1 MPKRKLLVAE
11 GSEEL
16 RTALA
21 DCFRGSCQVRCC
33 ADGDAARQELLQF
46 DPDVLVLDLMLPGF
60 DGISLL
66 QWAQKQGIRPMV
78 LATTRFCNDYV
89 ADSAQQL
96 GVGYLMIKPCSLT
109 ALAARVSDLT
119 QRIRPIAVTA
129 QDPAARVSTMLL
141 TLGIPTKLRGCT
153 YLREA
158 VVLYARDPLQSV
170 TKVLYPEVAKRCGC
184 AGAHVERCI
193 RSAIDAG
200 WKRRDEEVWK
210 LYFPAD
216 SMGQIPRPTNGAFIS
231 RLAESLEKV
240 PENSSF
246 SPENVQNIPGNNWNA
261 GE

>member
-1 MPKRKLLVAE
+1 MQKRKLLIAE

-16 RTALA
+16 RSALA

-33 ADGDAARQELLQF
+33 ADGDAARQELRQF

-66 QWAQKQGIRPMV
+66 QWAQEQGIRPMV

-89 ADSAQQL
+89 ADSLQQL
-96 GVGYLMIKPCSLT
+96 GVGYLMIKPCSLS

-119 QRIRPIAVTA
+119 QRIRPVVTISR
-129 QDPAARVSTMLL
+129 DPAARVSTMLL

-158 VVLYARDPLQSV
+158 VLLYAKDPLQSV

-184 AGAHVERCI
+184 AAAHVERCI
-193 RSAIDAG
+193 RSAVDAG
-200 WKRRDEEVWK
+200 WKRRDDEIWK

-216 SMGQIPRPTNGAFIS
+216 NDGSIGRPTNGAFIS
-231 RLAESLEKV
+231 RLAESLEKTG
-240 PENSSF
+240 ESRSL
-246 SPENVQNIPGNNWNA
+246 STENVQNTPENQQNA
-261 GE
+261 SE